1 MGPHSVENLLL
12 HIIEN
17 HFTDPKNL
25 KKSCWTKPI
34 PVTVAVARPVPI
46 VTARSADVPAVR
58 KAAITVLVLGASRT
72 YLAARTESTKIIPKY
87 KTKMKKLTRFYNCY
101 DKKIF

>member
-12 HIIEN
+12 QSSKN
-17 HFTDPKNL
+17 HFTEPQNL

-34 PVTVAVARPVPI
+34 PVTVAVVRPVPI

-58 KAAITVLVLGASRT
+58 KAAITVLVLVASRT
-72 YLAARTESTKIIPKY
+72 YLAARTESTKINPKY
-87 KTKMKKLTRFYNCY
+87 KTKMKKLTNFT
-101 DKKIF
+101 IVM